1 MEKHKQMQVKI
12 YSESGNIPK
21 YATPGSAC
29 FDIEALIKPD
39 PEYGPVD
46 IHITPGESAIIDTGL
61 YFEIPEGYVLKIYPR
76 SGSAFKYDVSLSNCV
91 PIIDSDFRSSV
102 KLKII
107 NHGHESFIIEN
118 GDRVAQAMVEE
129 VIPVDFIIVDKKE
142 DLSKTDRG
150 EGGFGSTGIK

>member
-1 MEKHKQMQVKI
+1 MQVKI

-21 YATPGSAC
+21 YATSGSAC
-29 FDIEALIKPD
+29 FDIQAFIRPD
-39 PEYGPVD
+39 PKYGLVTV
-46 IHITPGESAIIDTGL
+46 HIAPGESAIIDTGL
-61 YFEIPEGYVLKIYPR
+61 YFEIPVGYVLKVYPR

-107 NHGHESFIIEN
+107 NHGHEPFIIEN
-118 GDRVAQAMVEE
+118 SDRVAQAMVEK
-129 VIPVDFIIVDKKE
+129 VLPVEFIVVDKKE

-150 EGGFGSTGIK
+150 EGGFGSTGVK